1 MDEHIYVRVAYA
13 LMLLVFM
20 FCGCLRC
27 CNLWNYSTGK
37 MSDVYPA
44 RREAAI
50 AFFGVALLFPCVAYP
65 FGTVDTWIFVRC
77 FWILYVPSTASL
89 ALKKFFFKE
98 ENPKRTQFRLVLVG
112 GIPVLLSLV
121 LFGYACMGGAS
132 LDAGHWLIDTVTV
145 TGALLGTYLIYVLAE
160 LVVMMRRTDDEQ
172 QCASVA
178 FPRKFGRG
186 ITAVCLAGLALAW
199 AVFIA
204 DSATMHTVIA
214 ASAMFSGMGILI
226 TILHPQWK
234 PSAKGL
240 ALLPAMSTEK
250 EGRKNLLSETQ
261 LDILERQIR
270 QLVETEKLFLEPDL
284 TRGTLKERLDINH
297 SYLSE
302 VFSRRFGSLNRYL
315 NTLRMEYA
323 LRYAAEH
330 PNIKLTEVARVSGF
344 GSMNTFYRAKKQY
357 EAEHPAEAVS

>member
-27 CNLWNYSTGK
+27 CNLWNYSTDK
-37 MSDVYPA
+37 MADVYPA

-65 FGTVDTWIFVRC
+65 FGSVDAWTFVRC
-77 FWILYVPSTASL
+77 FWILYVPSTASM
-89 ALKKFFFKE
+89 ALRKFFFKE
-98 ENPKRTQFRLVLVG
+98 ENPKQTQFRLVLVG

-121 LFGYACMGGAS
+121 LFAYACMGGTS
-132 LDAGHWLIDTVTV
+132 LDAGHWLIDVV
-145 TGALLGTYLIYVLAE
+145 IVAGVLLGTYLIYVLAD
-160 LVVMMRRTDDEQ
+160 LVVRMQRSDGGLR
-172 QCASVA
+172 CAAVA

-186 ITAVCLAGLALAW
+186 IAAVCLAGLAMAW

-214 ASAMFSGMGILI
+214 AFAMLSGMCILI

-234 PSAKGL
+234 LSGKGL

-250 EGRKNLLSETQ
+250 EGRKNLLSEAQ

-270 QLVETEKLFLEPDL
+270 RLVEAEKLFLDPDL
-284 TRGTLKERLDINH
+284 KRVSLKERLDINH

-302 VFSRRFGSLNRYL
+302 VFARRFGSLNRYL
-315 NTLRMEYA
+315 NTLRIDYA
-323 LRYAAEH
+323 MRYAAEH

-357 EAEHPAEAVS
+357 EAEHPEEAPN